1 MAQVP
6 PFPPGYYALDVECV
20 ATGRDHNAR
29 AVAQIGL
36 VVSGAWLLLAIVQM
50 YLSVCVA
57 MDTGGEAVLVERWP
71 PTVRGESDGCRLPSQ
86 DMYGRSLLNLV
97 VRPQAPVVSC
107 LTPITGY
114 AINML

>member
-36 VVSGAWLLLAIVQM
+36 VVSGAWVLLAIIKVCI
-50 YLSVCVA
+50 SVRA
-57 MDTGGEAVLVERWP
+57 ATGIGGDARLAGRWP
-71 PTVRGESDGCRLPSQ
+71 PTVRGEFDGCRLPSQ

-114 AINML
+114 ANNML